1 MQDYPASNTATS
13 KEESMG
19 TPDWTARILPRDLN
33 GIIMWTTSLTM
44 LFLLLRRYDTAK
56 RLKVAFWA
64 RDAFA
69 DTFCHLFIWSL
80 TMIAFVYYVFFGGDL
95 VVVKT
100 SEALPPMPSTFYSII
115 ISVVAFGSFL
125 ITILRYTGREGRKY
139 PSPRAMLI
147 AIAVLAIFIIMRYGI
162 LILAPPWGDPLQ
174 SIINLAIDTCV
185 FGLLFAYIFAGAI
198 LYMIS
203 ALRSE

>member
-1 MQDYPASNTATS
+1 
-13 KEESMG
+13 MG
-19 TPDWTARILPRDLN
+19 SPDWISRILPRDLN
-33 GIIMWTTSLTM
+33 GILMWTTSFTM
-44 LFLLLRRYDTAK
+44 LFLLLRRHDTAR
-56 RLKVAFWA
+56 RLKIAFWA
-64 RDAFA
+64 RDAFV

-80 TMIAFVYYVFFGGDL
+80 TAAAFLYYVFFGGDL
-95 VVVKT
+95 VVVRT
-100 SEALPPMPSTFYSII
+100 SQALPPMPSTFYSII
-115 ISVVAFGSFL
+115 ISVVAFGTFL
-125 ITILRYTGREGRKY
+125 ITILRYTARPERKY
-139 PSPRAMLI
+139 PSPRAMLV
-147 AIAVLAIFIIMRYGI
+147 AIAVLAIFLIMRYAI